1 MQTLEINNIHRSIFQ
16 TQPNYCQIPVV
27 DYKNLPYDTFF
38 EKFMLPNAPVIIQN
52 ICNEWESSKH
62 WVVNDKINYDYFIT
76 NYGEFEA
83 PIADCNKINFNAQ
96 CKCDMKIIDYINY
109 LKNENKQEVLYLKDW
124 HLKATLQKE
133 NLAYNFYKV
142 PTCFAS
148 DWLNEYAE
156 DMQEDDFRFVYI
168 GPKDSWT
175 PLHADV
181 YSSYSWSVN
190 VVGRKKWVLF
200 PPGEEEKLK
209 DTLGNLPLLFN
220 TQDHKN
226 IKYFEIIQEKGDAIF
241 VPSGWYHQVFNLHD
255 TISVNHNF
263 INSCNIEKVW
273 MALLKNLEDVEKEIA
288 EFKDSP
294 EFVSQCQVI
303 LKSLFGMDMQIFV
316 NFIIYIAKK
325 RVNQMHGKKFTVFN
339 DYTFGNNHIAFD
351 LKILLKILKYI
362 DDHPLINNKIIS
374 QDLISE
380 HHDII
385 KKISE
390 IMK

>member
-303 LKSLFGMDMQIFV
+303 LKSLFG
-316 NFIIYIAKK
+316 NLK
-325 RVNQMHGKKFTVFN
+325 TCL
-339 DYTFGNNHIAFD
+339 FD
-351 LKILLKILKYI
+351 F
-362 DDHPLINNKIIS
+362 
-374 QDLISE
+374 E
-380 HHDII
+380 V
-385 KKISE
+385 
-390 IMK
+390 

>member
-303 LKSLFGMDMQIFV
+303 LKSLFVLGISV
-316 NFIIYIAKK
+316 LST
-325 RVNQMHGKKFTVFN
+325 NQRTTNCLV
-339 DYTFGNNHIAFD
+339 
-351 LKILLKILKYI
+351 
-362 DDHPLINNKIIS
+362 
-374 QDLISE
+374 
-380 HHDII
+380 
-385 KKISE
+385 
-390 IMK
+390 